1 MNKKFLSAI
10 LFGALMVTSTGTF
23 VSCKDYDDDI
33 DNLQEQINKLATKED
48 MTSQIATLQAA
59 LTAAQ
64 TEAAAAKSSAE
75 QALAKANSAES
86 AATEAEKAAAQ
97 AALDAANAKAEA
109 IKAAQDEV
117 AKVKASLEAT
127 IDTKFNEAKD
137 EFAKTITDLTEK
149 VEKLTGLTTEMIT
162 SISLQGGYGDEGG
175 HDTYYNDSWINIAYN
190 QMPDSW
196 TVDGKEVKTIKFGEG
211 LSGELTLNAKEL
223 FSKSTTFLISVAPA
237 NAAVAPEMLSL
248 INSKGES
255 LDAYLDL
262 QVKDYNGLLVRSAAG
277 TGLHAVTASLKKDVD
292 LKAFAKAVNG
302 DEYTWTDNKDE
313 EHTSNYQ
320 VRFAI
325 VATKEGRTVT
335 STYDLGVQAYR
346 NYEGLCN
353 LAEKSTIKSPIET
366 KAALSDYPGS
376 RPGEEFA
383 NDEYCYPVAI
393 GEAFQINVASGC
405 GNVLASYIAVDYNN
419 SHLTTTDKAAL
430 KGMTFAGVDAVS
442 QTNAFNITINGANA
456 KGVVVPLKVTAI
468 GFNGYSSSTVVWVK
482 AGGSSDVAQTASY
495 VITPTEKVDA
505 PTAYAYSGK
514 ANFTVPTGADKFD
527 LAVYAKDE
535 INISVSKQ
543 NVLNNATFKFLKSDG
558 KTVATAIKDI
568 AIAQLNATVNLQTMI
583 DSKVYEGTVK
593 FFDKEGTFL
602 SQSTIKVQKVLPNT
616 LPAGF
621 SIKTNQLDAQGV
633 YNCYL
638 VPNSWAASNA
648 NPNTNY
654 GTMAMSHV
662 FNYGEADGAD
672 YEITFAEAL
681 KDGDKDKD
689 NVVTGDEKL
698 TVANGYID
706 NKKQHTTTVVY
717 NYGAISSEKKD
728 DEFIDCTVDAT
739 SFPTVFNC
747 IYNYET
753 PTYSWRWATHAD
765 LGHTQDK
772 DGNWSASLMSTTLT
786 YGTNSYETAIP
797 TEDVYAKYIKGV
809 SSRDGKYSAFLSEP
823 YESSLKIKEA
833 HLVSNANKE
842 VDEYFKVEITA
853 NGNAIKGF
861 TATTISDETN
871 PTAAVAS
878 TLKVT
883 VYDMYGHEYVIELP
897 MTVNPR

>member
-1 MNKKFLSAI
+1 
-10 LFGALMVTSTGTF
+10 
-23 VSCKDYDDDI
+23 
-33 DNLQEQINKLATKED
+33 

-149 VEKLTGLTTEMIT
+149 VEKLTGLTAEMIT
-162 SISLQGGYGDEGG
+162 SLDLQEVGENDFQLDLNYYQIAKDMKWGDKTSYTFGKDLDGSFTVSAGEIFTTPASLL
-175 HDTYYNDSWINIAYN
+175 
-190 QMPDSW
+190 
-196 TVDGKEVKTIKFGEG
+196 V
-211 LSGELTLNAKEL
+211 
-223 FSKSTTFLISVAPA
+223 SVAPA
-237 NAAVAPEMLSL
+237 NAALPAEILSIVDSEGTS
-248 INSKGES
+248 INDYINLTSASYTDKLYKGS
-255 LDAYLDL
+255 RAAA
-262 QVKDYNGLLVRSAAG
+262 NGLY
-277 TGLHAVTASLKKDVD
+277 TVTAELKKDADKDAFVKLLD
-292 LKAFAKAVNG
+292 NGETTDKKYVAFAIA
-302 DEYTWTDNKDE
+302 
-313 EHTSNYQ
+313 
-320 VRFAI
+320 
-325 VATKEGRTVT
+325 ATKEDRTVT
-335 STYDLGVQAYR
+335 STYDVTIQSTTNPIKAAT
-346 NYEGLCN
+346 EIDI
-353 LAEKSTIKSPIET
+353 KSTIKSSIE
-366 KAALSDYPGS
+366 
-376 RPGEEFA
+376 EEGTLKEWNGYKGGTPSEDA
-383 NDEYCYPVAI
+383 TPNNEDCYPVVD
-393 GEAFQINVASGC
+393 GEAFTIKVASKADADATEIETSK
-405 GNVLASYIAVDYNN
+405 VLASYVVVDIENKAL
-419 SHLTTTDKAAL
+419 STTDKAAIKSL
-430 KGMTFAGVDAVS
+430 TITGDVNKVSKG
-442 QTNAFNITINGANA
+442 NIFDIAIGGTYS
-456 KGVVVPLKVTAI
+456 KGVVVPLKVVTI
-468 GFNGYSSSTVVWVK
+468 DYTGTQTERVVWVK

-728 DEFIDCTVDAT
+728 DKFIDCTVDAT

-753 PTYSWRWATHAD
+753 PTYSWRWADQTD
-765 LGHTQDK
+765 LGLKATDK
-772 DGNWSASLMSTTLT
+772 LPYKTTLT
-786 YGTNSYETAIP
+786 YGTNSYETLGDDAF
-797 TEDVYAKYIKGV
+797 AKYIKGV
-809 SSRDGKYSAFLSEP
+809 SSRDGKYSAFLSAP
-823 YESSLKIKEA
+823 YEKSLKIKEA

-842 VDEYFKVEITA
+842 VDEYFKVEVEITKDG
-853 NGNAIKGF
+853 NNAIKGF